1 MDDVRILIRQTK
13 LDILAISESKLSND
27 VSDSKIFIP
36 NFKLFSLDRE
46 GGGVAMHYCKEN
58 ISSFDFPKLSNKEF
72 ESLWVIL

>member
-46 GGGVAMHYCKEN
+46 GGGVAMHYCK
-58 ISSFDFPKLSNKEF
+58 
-72 ESLWVIL
+72 V